1 MILHLYFARRFA
13 WWLGICFMGLLALIA
28 LIDLVE
34 KVRRFGE
41 TDAGAAGILE
51 LVLLNL
57 PQSINQIL
65 PLIVLLST
73 VGFFISMARTS
84 ELVATRAVGRS
95 ALGALVAPIGV
106 VIALGAF
113 ATTTLNPIVA
123 ATSSKFERMAQSY
136 RSGGVSTLSI
146 SDDGLWLRQGTQ
158 DGQTVIRA
166 LRTNADASIL
176 YDVTFLSYREDGEP
190 YRRIKAG
197 SAALENGEWLLSDV
211 KDWPLGRSTN
221 SEANAQTY
229 ETLRLSSS
237 LTAERIRESF
247 GHPSTISIWQL
258 NDYIAQ
264 LDASGFSS
272 RQHQV
277 WLQSELARPLFL
289 IAMVLIASGFT
300 MRHARFGG
308 IGLSI
313 LTAVLL
319 GFTLYFIRSFALILG
334 ENGQLPIWLA
344 AWAPPVA
351 SVLLAFGPLLHAED
365 G

>member
-1 MILHLYFARRFA
+1 MILHLYFARRFG

-28 LIDLVE
+28 LVDLVE
-34 KVRRFGE
+34 QVRRFGE
-41 TDAGAAGILE
+41 TEAGAGGILE
-51 LVLLNL
+51 LVLLNM

-73 VGFFISMARTS
+73 VGFFISMSRTS

-95 ALGALVAPIGV
+95 ALGALVAPIAAVIGV
-106 VIALGAF
+106 GVL

-123 ATSSKFERMAQSY
+123 ATSSKYAQLAQSY

-146 SDDGLWLRQGTQ
+146 SNEGLWLRQSTE

-166 LRTNADASIL
+166 LRTNANASIL
-176 YDVTFLSYREDGEP
+176 YDVTFLSYRADNEP
-190 YRRIKAG
+190 YRRIRAD
-197 SAALENGEWLLSDV
+197 AAQLENGEWNLSGV
-211 KDWPLGRSTN
+211 KDWPLARSTN
-221 SEANAQTY
+221 AEANATTH
-229 ETLRLSSS
+229 ETLRLPSN
-237 LTAERIRESF
+237 LTSERIRESF
-247 GHPSTISIWQL
+247 GHPSSISIWKLGDYISQL
-258 NDYIAQ
+258 NTA
-264 LDASGFSS
+264 GFSS
-272 RQHQV
+272 RQHEV
-277 WLQSELARPLFL
+277 WFQSELARPIFL
-289 IAMVLIASGFT
+289 VAMVLVASGFT

-313 LTAVLL
+313 LAAVLL

-334 ENGQLPIWLA
+334 ENGQLPIYLA